1 MGKAHMTLHV
11 QNILPGDVPL
21 EWLQEQ
27 DSFVCLCCHHIV
39 ANSTKCSGSTT
50 GIGPLQAQAAS
61 TTVGSS
67 QGDGDD
73 SNAPLPS
80 FEEVCSLR
88 CATVHHIPQKARPA
102 FARALSE
109 TLRAICQLNTEE
121 VWLKL
126 FMLPKCVLR
135 ASHCG
140 GSRHKPL
147 SIEEL
152 CRQWSDGQSA
162 SLWRYASEHARKV
175 KAGKEQHSKETGR
188 KVQLAV
194 SKAREGLFGKAC
206 KVLSS
211 SGIAPN
217 TRETWNLLE
226 QKHPRGPVPSHPEI
240 VLPAE
245 SFKLPPDLDIRSV
258 LYQFPRDSA
267 CGPSG
272 LRIQHLIEAVE
283 VHLPI
288 SICSSLRAIVNIL
301 ADGRA
306 PIGVA
311 KFLAG
316 GSLTALMKNKEG
328 SPLDLRPIVVLG
340 VAYPAGAEKLVHGFR
355 RCISEHW
362 GDREF
367 VACKVDLKNAFNEV
381 LRQALLEEC
390 ATHFPELFRW
400 VYWCYGQHP
409 TLWHPMGTLG
419 SEQGVHQ
426 GDPLGPLLFSLVLQK
441 LVRAIAAD
449 KECSNLLFNR
459 WYLDDGTLAG
469 PTDAVKR
476 AIQLIQQI
484 GPPMGLRI
492 NATKCELIS
501 QGSLEGF
508 PADMKRQH
516 DSNVEILGAPIG
528 DVIFCAKFLAQKR
541 AKAVRLLS
549 QVAEVGSID
558 PQIALLLLRQCASFC
573 KLVHVARSTPPSL
586 VSEGLALFDWEV
598 QCYFS
603 DCVGIDA
610 SDAVWQQVQLSLS
623 RGGLGLRRL
632 ELHCSA
638 AYLAS
643 VIKTSNSDPLDEFS
657 RQAVS
662 IYNSL
667 VPQAS
672 SLSDN
677 SLLEARLGGQLEV
690 GYGSGGDVS
699 NSRPADFLVP
709 NWTLGK
715 PAAFDLTVVSPL
727 NSNTLIE
734 AGSTSGSAA
743 AAKAAAPS
751 LILASFRVTGDGTN
765 TFSSQPPQCVSHSNW
780 PYITRATL
788 FDFVQS
794 NKPSTSNKSGD
805 RRLATSR
812 HLAPLA
818 ETLATMMSRGAL
830 LFGDGHLDGRTLW
843 TGDKAEKLTSGV
855 ARKESNFLCGLGPR
869 KRNITWK
876 LSRRTMWI
884 FCFSNHGSLTR
895 VDSAIALAKDGLYSK
910 TCQMLTS
917 QGLAPDDDNTWNLLI
932 SKHPQGLRIQ
942 HLIDAADVPL
952 SSSILQSLKG
962 VVNILAA
969 GRAPPMI
976 ASFLAGVSEIVLEPG
991 CANLLYHAWY
1001 LDDGVVA
1008 GSSTEWLLQTIS
1020 SGSRYSTLVL
1030 RQSSGAF
1037 RPGSAYIASVCSSGY
1052 GLQSLTHLTHAVEMF
1067 NVCVAPADKISL
1079 DSLASSNIN
1088 QKMLSS
1094 KLDDYQLQGIFNRS
1108 SVADLLSISAPHS
1121 SSWLSVVPSEGLGLH
1136 FEPNQYNVA
1145 LKWWLGLDT
1154 SCDSSCAFCPDSIL
1168 DPLGHH
1174 ASTCKRGGDAVHRH
1188 NLLRDVFADSCRLAH
1203 LPVKLEVGNNLT
1215 PDHDHSRPADVLVHN
1230 WSLGKPAAFDFC
1242 VTSPLNSIILSE
1254 AGVSS
1259 GVAAQASEQR
1269 RRKLL

>member
-1 MGKAHMTLHV
+1 MPCCKCNGSGARCKGCSCAKSNKGCVDCYPGRRGKCSNASNRSPAEQASSQPSTCTLSLPCSLVEASASQPSRAPRDRSSSPKGPSRVTVTAASITAAPITGPALSSHSEDELRTVFLEESNPQSQLQTPLTTRPQPPFTPAANGLAPFQLSASQPSPYSGSQGQGTSRRQSRKPCPVEGCLELIAPSMGKAHMTLHV

-27 DSFVCLCCHHIV
+27 DSFVCLSCHHIV
-39 ANSTKCSGSTT
+39 ANSRFGSHSTKCSGSTT

-61 TTVGSS
+61 TTAGSS

-135 ASHCG
+135 ASHRG

-194 SKAREGLFGKAC
+194 SKAREGLLGKAC

-245 SFKLPPDLDIRSV
+245 SFKLPPDLDIR
-258 LYQFPRDSA
+258 
-267 CGPSG
+267 
-272 LRIQHLIEAVE
+272 
-283 VHLPI
+283 
-288 SICSSLRAIVNIL
+288 
-301 ADGRA
+301 
-306 PIGVA
+306 A
-311 KFLAG
+311 KASEFFD
-316 GSLTALMKNKEG
+316 
-328 SPLDLRPIVVLG
+328 PFQLG

-381 LRQALLEEC
+381 SRQALLEEC

-400 VYWCYGQHP
+400 VYRCYGQHP

-501 QGSLEGF
+501 QGCLEGF

-516 DSNVEILGAPIG
+516 DPNVEILGAPIG

-573 KLVHVARSTPPSL
+573 KLVHIARSTPPSL
-586 VSEGLALFDWEV
+586 VSEGLALFDGEV
-598 QCYFS
+598 RCHFS

-662 IYNSL
+662 IYNRL

-677 SLLEARLGGQLEV
+677 SLLDQPCPLVVSVISPCSLLACGDSIQGTQSLRGAGRVPGGSEMVAWDGHFTKQRCPHCHDHQLDPLGHHAVTCKGGGDAVIRHNALRDVFAQFCHRARLGGQLEV

-734 AGSTSGSAA
+734 AGTTSGSAA
-743 AAKAAAPS
+743 GKAEVRKHNANDPKCRE
-751 LILASFRVTGDGTN
+751 LGWVCIPLAVESYGCWGEEAHSSF
-765 TFSSQPPQCVSHSNW
+765 S
-780 PYITRATL
+780 
-788 FDFVQS
+788 
-794 NKPSTSNKSGD
+794 
-805 RRLATSR
+805 RLAAR
-812 HLAPLA
+812 LALQLQCSKSKA
-818 ETLATMMSRGAL
+818 TTTIYQRLNLTLVRCN
-830 LFGDGHLDGRTLW
+830 
-843 TGDKAEKLTSGV
+843 
-855 ARKESNFLCGLGPR
+855 ARAM
-869 KRNITWK
+869 
-876 LSRRTMWI
+876 LSRAR
-884 FCFSNHGSLTR
+884 L
-895 VDSAIALAKDGLYSK
+895 
-910 TCQMLTS
+910 
-917 QGLAPDDDNTWNLLI
+917 
-932 SKHPQGLRIQ
+932 
-942 HLIDAADVPL
+942 
-952 SSSILQSLKG
+952 LQS
-962 VVNILAA
+962 A
-969 GRAPPMI
+969 
-976 ASFLAGVSEIVLEPG
+976 
-991 CANLLYHAWY
+991 
-1001 LDDGVVA
+1001 DG
-1008 GSSTEWLLQTIS
+1008 G
-1020 SGSRYSTLVL
+1020 
-1030 RQSSGAF
+1030 
-1037 RPGSAYIASVCSSGY
+1037 
-1052 GLQSLTHLTHAVEMF
+1052 
-1067 NVCVAPADKISL
+1067 
-1079 DSLASSNIN
+1079 
-1088 QKMLSS
+1088 
-1094 KLDDYQLQGIFNRS
+1094 
-1108 SVADLLSISAPHS
+1108 
-1121 SSWLSVVPSEGLGLH
+1121 
-1136 FEPNQYNVA
+1136 
-1145 LKWWLGLDT
+1145 
-1154 SCDSSCAFCPDSIL
+1154 
-1168 DPLGHH
+1168 
-1174 ASTCKRGGDAVHRH
+1174 
-1188 NLLRDVFADSCRLAH
+1188 
-1203 LPVKLEVGNNLT
+1203 
-1215 PDHDHSRPADVLVHN
+1215 
-1230 WSLGKPAAFDFC
+1230 
-1242 VTSPLNSIILSE
+1242 
-1254 AGVSS
+1254 
-1259 GVAAQASEQR
+1259 
-1269 RRKLL
+1269 

>member
-1 MGKAHMTLHV
+1 MVAGA
-11 QNILPGDVPL
+11 G
-21 EWLQEQ
+21 
-27 DSFVCLCCHHIV
+27 FVCLPSCHHIV
-39 ANSTKCSGSTT
+39 ANSRFGSHSTKCSGSTT
-50 GIGPLQAQAAS
+50 GVGPLQAQVAS
-61 TTVGSS
+61 TTAGSS
-67 QGDGDD
+67 QGDVDD

-88 CATVHHIPQKARPA
+88 CATVHHIPKKARPA

-121 VWLKL
+121 AWLKL

-135 ASHCG
+135 ASHRG

-162 SLWRYASEHARKV
+162 SLWRYTSEHARKV

-194 SKAREGLFGKAC
+194 SKAREGLLGKAC

-240 VLPAE
+240 VLPSE

-258 LYQFPRDSA
+258 LHQFPRDSA

-272 LRIQHLIEAVE
+272 LRIQHLIEAAE

-288 SICSSLRAIVNIL
+288 SSLRAIVNIL

-306 PIGVA
+306 PIGIA

-316 GSLTALMKNKEG
+316 GSLTALMKNEEG
-328 SPLDLRPIVVLG
+328 SPLDIRQIVVGETLRRLTGKCLCIISRAKASEFFDPFQLG

-381 LRQALLEEC
+381 SRQALLEEC

-441 LVRAIAAD
+441 LVPHCGTQWAHLGQNKVSIREILWALSCFLWFYKSWFGLLRLTRSVPISYSID
-449 KECSNLLFNR
+449 GTWMMVPLQVLQTQLSGLSNSFNR
-459 WYLDDGTLAG
+459 LVPPWGLGSMLPNVSLFLKALWK
-469 PTDAVKR
+469 AF
-476 AIQLIQQI
+476 QL
-484 GPPMGLRI
+484 
-492 NATKCELIS
+492 T
-501 QGSLEGF
+501 
-508 PADMKRQH
+508 
-516 DSNVEILGAPIG
+516 
-528 DVIFCAKFLAQKR
+528 QKR

-549 QVAEVGSID
+549 QVVEVGSID

-586 VSEGLALFDWEV
+586 VSEGLALFDGEV
-598 QCYFS
+598 RCHFS

-677 SLLEARLGGQLEV
+677 SLSESGSSQKKLSAGIENHQFDQLCATSTPANRARLLSASSRHASSWLAVIPSRGLNLCMEPEEFQVALKWWLGMDTSPQQRCPHCHDHQLDPLGHHAVTCKGGGDAVIRHNALRDVFAQFCHRARLGGQLEV

-734 AGSTSGSAA
+734 AGATSGSAA
-743 AAKAAAPS
+743 GKAEVRKHNANDPKCRE
-751 LILASFRVTGDGTN
+751 LGWVCIPLAVESYGCWGEEAHSSF
-765 TFSSQPPQCVSHSNW
+765 S
-780 PYITRATL
+780 
-788 FDFVQS
+788 
-794 NKPSTSNKSGD
+794 
-805 RRLATSR
+805 RLAAR
-812 HLAPLA
+812 LALQ
-818 ETLATMMSRGAL
+818 LQCSKSKATMTIYQRL
-830 LFGDGHLDGRTLW
+830 NLTL
-843 TGDKAEKLTSGV
+843 V
-855 ARKESNFLCGLGPR
+855 RCNARAM
-869 KRNITWK
+869 
-876 LSRRTMWI
+876 LSRAR
-884 FCFSNHGSLTR
+884 L
-895 VDSAIALAKDGLYSK
+895 
-910 TCQMLTS
+910 
-917 QGLAPDDDNTWNLLI
+917 
-932 SKHPQGLRIQ
+932 
-942 HLIDAADVPL
+942 
-952 SSSILQSLKG
+952 LQS
-962 VVNILAA
+962 V
-969 GRAPPMI
+969 
-976 ASFLAGVSEIVLEPG
+976 
-991 CANLLYHAWY
+991 
-1001 LDDGVVA
+1001 DG
-1008 GSSTEWLLQTIS
+1008 G
-1020 SGSRYSTLVL
+1020 
-1030 RQSSGAF
+1030 
-1037 RPGSAYIASVCSSGY
+1037 
-1052 GLQSLTHLTHAVEMF
+1052 
-1067 NVCVAPADKISL
+1067 
-1079 DSLASSNIN
+1079 
-1088 QKMLSS
+1088 
-1094 KLDDYQLQGIFNRS
+1094 
-1108 SVADLLSISAPHS
+1108 
-1121 SSWLSVVPSEGLGLH
+1121 
-1136 FEPNQYNVA
+1136 
-1145 LKWWLGLDT
+1145 
-1154 SCDSSCAFCPDSIL
+1154 
-1168 DPLGHH
+1168 
-1174 ASTCKRGGDAVHRH
+1174 
-1188 NLLRDVFADSCRLAH
+1188 
-1203 LPVKLEVGNNLT
+1203 
-1215 PDHDHSRPADVLVHN
+1215 
-1230 WSLGKPAAFDFC
+1230 
-1242 VTSPLNSIILSE
+1242 
-1254 AGVSS
+1254 
-1259 GVAAQASEQR
+1259 
-1269 RRKLL
+1269 

>member
-1 MGKAHMTLHV
+1 
-11 QNILPGDVPL
+11 
-21 EWLQEQ
+21 
-27 DSFVCLCCHHIV
+27 
-39 ANSTKCSGSTT
+39 
-50 GIGPLQAQAAS
+50 
-61 TTVGSS
+61 
-67 QGDGDD
+67 
-73 SNAPLPS
+73 
-80 FEEVCSLR
+80 
-88 CATVHHIPQKARPA
+88 
-102 FARALSE
+102 
-109 TLRAICQLNTEE
+109 
-121 VWLKL
+121 
-126 FMLPKCVLR
+126 MLPKCVLR
-135 ASHCG
+135 ASHRG

-152 CRQWSDGQSA
+152 CRQWSDGRSA

-194 SKAREGLFGKAC
+194 SKAREGLLGKAC

-240 VLPAE
+240 VLPSE
-245 SFKLPPDLDIRSV
+245 SFKLPPDLDNSSV

-272 LRIQHLIEAVE
+272 LRIQHLIEAAE

-316 GSLTALMKNKEG
+316 GSLTALMKNEEG
-328 SPLDLRPIVVLG
+328 SPLDLRPIVVGETLRRLTEKCLCIISRAKASEFFDPFQLG
-340 VAYPAGAEKLVHGFR
+340 VAYPAGAEKLVHCFP

-381 LRQALLEEC
+381 SRQALLEEC

-419 SEQGVHQ
+419 TEQGVHQ

-476 AIQLIQQI
+476 AIQIIQQI
-484 GPPMGLRI
+484 GPLMGLRI

-516 DSNVEILGAPIG
+516 DPNVEILGAPIG
-528 DVIFCAKFLAQKR
+528 DGIFCAKFLAQKR

-558 PQIALLLLRQCASFC
+558 PQIALLLLWQCASFC

-586 VSEGLALFDWEV
+586 VSEGLALFDGEV
-598 QCYFS
+598 RCHFS

-610 SDAVWQQVQLSLS
+610 LDAVWQQVQLSLS

-632 ELHCSA
+632 ELHCSV

-677 SLLEARLGGQLEV
+677 SLLESGSSQKKLSAEIVNHQFDQLCATSTPANRARLLSASSRHASSWLAVIPSRGLNLCMEPEEFEVAVKWWLGMDTSPQQRCPHCHDHQLDPLGHHAVTCKGGGDAVIRHNALRDVFAQFCHRARLGGQLEV

-727 NSNTLIE
+727 NPI
-734 AGSTSGSAA
+734 
-743 AAKAAAPS
+743 
-751 LILASFRVTGDGTN
+751 
-765 TFSSQPPQCVSHSNW
+765 H
-780 PYITRATL
+780 
-788 FDFVQS
+788 
-794 NKPSTSNKSGD
+794 
-805 RRLATSR
+805 
-812 HLAPLA
+812 
-818 ETLATMMSRGAL
+818 
-830 LFGDGHLDGRTLW
+830 
-843 TGDKAEKLTSGV
+843 
-855 ARKESNFLCGLGPR
+855 
-869 KRNITWK
+869 
-876 LSRRTMWI
+876 
-884 FCFSNHGSLTR
+884 
-895 VDSAIALAKDGLYSK
+895 
-910 TCQMLTS
+910 
-917 QGLAPDDDNTWNLLI
+917 
-932 SKHPQGLRIQ
+932 
-942 HLIDAADVPL
+942 
-952 SSSILQSLKG
+952 
-962 VVNILAA
+962 
-969 GRAPPMI
+969 
-976 ASFLAGVSEIVLEPG
+976 
-991 CANLLYHAWY
+991 
-1001 LDDGVVA
+1001 
-1008 GSSTEWLLQTIS
+1008 
-1020 SGSRYSTLVL
+1020 
-1030 RQSSGAF
+1030 
-1037 RPGSAYIASVCSSGY
+1037 
-1052 GLQSLTHLTHAVEMF
+1052 
-1067 NVCVAPADKISL
+1067 
-1079 DSLASSNIN
+1079 
-1088 QKMLSS
+1088 
-1094 KLDDYQLQGIFNRS
+1094 
-1108 SVADLLSISAPHS
+1108 
-1121 SSWLSVVPSEGLGLH
+1121 
-1136 FEPNQYNVA
+1136 
-1145 LKWWLGLDT
+1145 
-1154 SCDSSCAFCPDSIL
+1154 
-1168 DPLGHH
+1168 
-1174 ASTCKRGGDAVHRH
+1174 
-1188 NLLRDVFADSCRLAH
+1188 
-1203 LPVKLEVGNNLT
+1203 
-1215 PDHDHSRPADVLVHN
+1215 
-1230 WSLGKPAAFDFC
+1230 
-1242 VTSPLNSIILSE
+1242 
-1254 AGVSS
+1254 
-1259 GVAAQASEQR
+1259 
-1269 RRKLL
+1269 

>member
-1 MGKAHMTLHV
+1 MTLHV

-27 DSFVCLCCHHIV
+27 DSFVCLSCHHIV
-39 ANSTKCSGSTT
+39 ANSRFGSHSTKCSGSTT

-135 ASHCG
+135 ASHRG

-194 SKAREGLFGKAC
+194 SKAREGLLGKAC

-211 SGIAPN
+211 SGIASN

-245 SFKLPPDLDIRSV
+245 SFKLLPDLDIRSV

-272 LRIQHLIEAVE
+272 LRIQHLIEAAE

-316 GSLTALMKNKEG
+316 GSLTALMKNEEG
-328 SPLDLRPIVVLG
+328 SPLDLRPIVVGETLRRLTGKCLCIISRAKASEFFDPFQLG

-381 LRQALLEEC
+381 SRQALLEEC

-516 DSNVEILGAPIG
+516 DPNVEILGAPIG

-573 KLVHVARSTPPSL
+573 KLVHIARSTPPSL
-586 VSEGLALFDWEV
+586 VSEGLALFDGEV
-598 QCYFS
+598 RCHFS

-662 IYNSL
+662 IYNRL

-677 SLLEARLGGQLEV
+677 SLLESGSSQKKLSAGIENHQFDQLCATSTPANRARLLSVSSRHTPSWLAVIPSRGLNLCMEPEEFQVAVKWWLGMDTSPQQRCPHCHDHQLDPLGHHAVTCKGGGDAVIRHNALRDVFAQFCHRARLGGQLEV

-734 AGSTSGSAA
+734 AGTTSGSAA
-743 AAKAAAPS
+743 GKAEVRKHNANDPKCRE
-751 LILASFRVTGDGTN
+751 LGWVCIPLAVESYGCWGEEAHSSF
-765 TFSSQPPQCVSHSNW
+765 S
-780 PYITRATL
+780 
-788 FDFVQS
+788 
-794 NKPSTSNKSGD
+794 
-805 RRLATSR
+805 RLAAR
-812 HLAPLA
+812 LALQLQCSKSKA
-818 ETLATMMSRGAL
+818 TTTIYQRLNLTLVRCN
-830 LFGDGHLDGRTLW
+830 
-843 TGDKAEKLTSGV
+843 
-855 ARKESNFLCGLGPR
+855 ARAM
-869 KRNITWK
+869 
-876 LSRRTMWI
+876 LSRAR
-884 FCFSNHGSLTR
+884 L
-895 VDSAIALAKDGLYSK
+895 
-910 TCQMLTS
+910 
-917 QGLAPDDDNTWNLLI
+917 
-932 SKHPQGLRIQ
+932 
-942 HLIDAADVPL
+942 
-952 SSSILQSLKG
+952 LQS
-962 VVNILAA
+962 A
-969 GRAPPMI
+969 
-976 ASFLAGVSEIVLEPG
+976 
-991 CANLLYHAWY
+991 
-1001 LDDGVVA
+1001 DG
-1008 GSSTEWLLQTIS
+1008 G
-1020 SGSRYSTLVL
+1020 
-1030 RQSSGAF
+1030 
-1037 RPGSAYIASVCSSGY
+1037 
-1052 GLQSLTHLTHAVEMF
+1052 
-1067 NVCVAPADKISL
+1067 
-1079 DSLASSNIN
+1079 
-1088 QKMLSS
+1088 
-1094 KLDDYQLQGIFNRS
+1094 
-1108 SVADLLSISAPHS
+1108 
-1121 SSWLSVVPSEGLGLH
+1121 
-1136 FEPNQYNVA
+1136 
-1145 LKWWLGLDT
+1145 
-1154 SCDSSCAFCPDSIL
+1154 
-1168 DPLGHH
+1168 
-1174 ASTCKRGGDAVHRH
+1174 
-1188 NLLRDVFADSCRLAH
+1188 
-1203 LPVKLEVGNNLT
+1203 
-1215 PDHDHSRPADVLVHN
+1215 
-1230 WSLGKPAAFDFC
+1230 
-1242 VTSPLNSIILSE
+1242 
-1254 AGVSS
+1254 
-1259 GVAAQASEQR
+1259 
-1269 RRKLL
+1269 

>member
-1 MGKAHMTLHV
+1 MPCCKCNGSGACCKGCSCAKSNKGCVDCYPGRRAAHPATDLQARRDPPESQLQLPQSQLPQSQAQLLSSHSEDELRTVFLEESNPQSQLQTPLTTRPQPSFTPAANGLAPFQLSASLFRFTGAGNQQKTIKKALSS
-11 QNILPGDVPL
+11 DVPL

-109 TLRAICQLNTEE
+109 TLSTICQLNTEE

-245 SFKLPPDLDIRSV
+245 SFKLPPDLDLRSV

-272 LRIQHLIEAVE
+272 LRIQHLIEAAE

-316 GSLTALMKNKEG
+316 GSPTALMKNEEG

-469 PTDAVKR
+469 ATDAVKR

-516 DSNVEILGAPIG
+516 DPNVEILGAPIG

-549 QVAEVGSID
+549 QVVEVGSID

-586 VSEGLALFDWEV
+586 VSEGLALLWGG
-598 QCYFS
+598 S
-603 DCVGIDA
+603 M
-610 SDAVWQQVQLSLS
+610 SL
-623 RGGLGLRRL
+623 LGL
-632 ELHCSA
+632 C
-638 AYLAS
+638 
-643 VIKTSNSDPLDEFS
+643 
-657 RQAVS
+657 
-662 IYNSL
+662 
-667 VPQAS
+667 
-672 SLSDN
+672 
-677 SLLEARLGGQLEV
+677 
-690 GYGSGGDVS
+690 
-699 NSRPADFLVP
+699 
-709 NWTLGK
+709 
-715 PAAFDLTVVSPL
+715 
-727 NSNTLIE
+727 
-734 AGSTSGSAA
+734 
-743 AAKAAAPS
+743 
-751 LILASFRVTGDGTN
+751 
-765 TFSSQPPQCVSHSNW
+765 
-780 PYITRATL
+780 
-788 FDFVQS
+788 
-794 NKPSTSNKSGD
+794 
-805 RRLATSR
+805 
-812 HLAPLA
+812 
-818 ETLATMMSRGAL
+818 
-830 LFGDGHLDGRTLW
+830 
-843 TGDKAEKLTSGV
+843 
-855 ARKESNFLCGLGPR
+855 
-869 KRNITWK
+869 RN
-876 LSRRTMWI
+876 
-884 FCFSNHGSLTR
+884 
-895 VDSAIALAKDGLYSK
+895 
-910 TCQMLTS
+910 
-917 QGLAPDDDNTWNLLI
+917 
-932 SKHPQGLRIQ
+932 
-942 HLIDAADVPL
+942 
-952 SSSILQSLKG
+952 
-962 VVNILAA
+962 
-969 GRAPPMI
+969 
-976 ASFLAGVSEIVLEPG
+976 
-991 CANLLYHAWY
+991 
-1001 LDDGVVA
+1001 
-1008 GSSTEWLLQTIS
+1008 
-1020 SGSRYSTLVL
+1020 
-1030 RQSSGAF
+1030 
-1037 RPGSAYIASVCSSGY
+1037 
-1052 GLQSLTHLTHAVEMF
+1052 
-1067 NVCVAPADKISL
+1067 
-1079 DSLASSNIN
+1079 
-1088 QKMLSS
+1088 
-1094 KLDDYQLQGIFNRS
+1094 
-1108 SVADLLSISAPHS
+1108 
-1121 SSWLSVVPSEGLGLH
+1121 
-1136 FEPNQYNVA
+1136 
-1145 LKWWLGLDT
+1145 
-1154 SCDSSCAFCPDSIL
+1154 
-1168 DPLGHH
+1168 
-1174 ASTCKRGGDAVHRH
+1174 
-1188 NLLRDVFADSCRLAH
+1188 
-1203 LPVKLEVGNNLT
+1203 
-1215 PDHDHSRPADVLVHN
+1215 
-1230 WSLGKPAAFDFC
+1230 
-1242 VTSPLNSIILSE
+1242 
-1254 AGVSS
+1254 
-1259 GVAAQASEQR
+1259 
-1269 RRKLL
+1269 

>member
-27 DSFVCLCCHHIV
+27 DSFVCLSCHHIV
-39 ANSTKCSGSTT
+39 ANSRFGSHSTKCSGSTT
-50 GIGPLQAQAAS
+50 GVGPLQAQVAS
-61 TTVGSS
+61 TTAGSS

-135 ASHCG
+135 ASHRG

-152 CRQWSDGQSA
+152 CRQWSDGRSA

-194 SKAREGLFGKAC
+194 SKAREGLLGKAC

-240 VLPAE
+240 VLPSE

-272 LRIQHLIEAVE
+272 LRIQHLIEAAE

-316 GSLTALMKNKEG
+316 GSLTALMKNEEG
-328 SPLDLRPIVVLG
+328 SPLDLRPIVVGETLRRLTGKCLCIISRAKASEFFDPFQLG

-362 GDREF
+362 GNREF

-381 LRQALLEEC
+381 LQQALLEEC

-449 KECSNLLFNR
+449 KECSI
-459 WYLDDGTLAG
+459 DGTWMM
-469 PTDAVKR
+469 
-476 AIQLIQQI
+476 I
-484 GPPMGLRI
+484 GPPMGFRI
-492 NATKCELIS
+492 NATKCELNS

-516 DSNVEILGAPIG
+516 DPNVEILGAPIG

-549 QVAEVGSID
+549 QVAESQGRAKKKLSVGIENHQFD
-558 PQIALLLLRQCASFC
+558 QLCAT
-573 KLVHVARSTPPSL
+573 STPANRARLLSASSRHASSWLAVIPSR
-586 VSEGLALFDWEV
+586 GLNLCMEPEEFQVAVKWWLGMDTSPQQRCPHCHDHQLDPLGHHAV
-598 QCYFS
+598 TCK
-603 DCVGIDA
+603 GGG
-610 SDAVWQQVQLSLS
+610 DAVI
-623 RGGLGLRRL
+623 RHNALRDVFAQFCHR
-632 ELHCSA
+632 
-638 AYLAS
+638 
-643 VIKTSNSDPLDEFS
+643 
-657 RQAVS
+657 
-662 IYNSL
+662 
-667 VPQAS
+667 
-672 SLSDN
+672 
-677 SLLEARLGGQLEV
+677 ARLGGQLEV

-734 AGSTSGSAA
+734 AGATSGSAA
-743 AAKAAAPS
+743 GKAEVRKHNANDPKCRE
-751 LILASFRVTGDGTN
+751 LGWVCIPLAVESYGCWGEEAHSSF
-765 TFSSQPPQCVSHSNW
+765 S
-780 PYITRATL
+780 
-788 FDFVQS
+788 
-794 NKPSTSNKSGD
+794 
-805 RRLATSR
+805 RLAAR
-812 HLAPLA
+812 LALQLQCSKSKATTTIYQRLNLTLVRCNARAMLSLA
-818 ETLATMMSRGAL
+818 RL
-830 LFGDGHLDGRTLW
+830 
-843 TGDKAEKLTSGV
+843 
-855 ARKESNFLCGLGPR
+855 
-869 KRNITWK
+869 
-876 LSRRTMWI
+876 
-884 FCFSNHGSLTR
+884 
-895 VDSAIALAKDGLYSK
+895 
-910 TCQMLTS
+910 
-917 QGLAPDDDNTWNLLI
+917 
-932 SKHPQGLRIQ
+932 
-942 HLIDAADVPL
+942 
-952 SSSILQSLKG
+952 LQS
-962 VVNILAA
+962 V
-969 GRAPPMI
+969 
-976 ASFLAGVSEIVLEPG
+976 
-991 CANLLYHAWY
+991 
-1001 LDDGVVA
+1001 DG
-1008 GSSTEWLLQTIS
+1008 G
-1020 SGSRYSTLVL
+1020 
-1030 RQSSGAF
+1030 
-1037 RPGSAYIASVCSSGY
+1037 
-1052 GLQSLTHLTHAVEMF
+1052 
-1067 NVCVAPADKISL
+1067 
-1079 DSLASSNIN
+1079 
-1088 QKMLSS
+1088 
-1094 KLDDYQLQGIFNRS
+1094 
-1108 SVADLLSISAPHS
+1108 
-1121 SSWLSVVPSEGLGLH
+1121 
-1136 FEPNQYNVA
+1136 
-1145 LKWWLGLDT
+1145 
-1154 SCDSSCAFCPDSIL
+1154 
-1168 DPLGHH
+1168 
-1174 ASTCKRGGDAVHRH
+1174 
-1188 NLLRDVFADSCRLAH
+1188 
-1203 LPVKLEVGNNLT
+1203 
-1215 PDHDHSRPADVLVHN
+1215 
-1230 WSLGKPAAFDFC
+1230 
-1242 VTSPLNSIILSE
+1242 
-1254 AGVSS
+1254 
-1259 GVAAQASEQR
+1259 
-1269 RRKLL
+1269 

>member
-1 MGKAHMTLHV
+1 MTPMPPSHLLRKFV
-11 QNILPGDVPL
+11 VSDAPQSITSPKK
-21 EWLQEQ
+21 QE
-27 DSFVCLCCHHIV
+27 
-39 ANSTKCSGSTT
+39 
-50 GIGPLQAQAAS
+50 
-61 TTVGSS
+61 
-67 QGDGDD
+67 
-73 SNAPLPS
+73 
-80 FEEVCSLR
+80 
-88 CATVHHIPQKARPA
+88 PA

-121 VWLKL
+121 AWLKL

-135 ASHCG
+135 ASHRG

-194 SKAREGLFGKAC
+194 SKAREGLLGKAC

-240 VLPAE
+240 VLPSE

-258 LYQFPRDSA
+258 LHQFPRDSA

-272 LRIQHLIEAVE
+272 LRIQHLIEAAE

-288 SICSSLRAIVNIL
+288 SSLRAIVNIL

-306 PIGVA
+306 PIGIA

-316 GSLTALMKNKEG
+316 GSLTALMKNEEG
-328 SPLDLRPIVVLG
+328 SPLDIRQIVVGETLRRLTGKCLCIISRAKASEFFDPFQLG

-381 LRQALLEEC
+381 SRQALLEEC

-441 LVRAIAAD
+441 LVPHCGTQWAHLGQNKVSIREILWALSCFLWFYKSWFGLLRLTRSVPISYSID
-449 KECSNLLFNR
+449 GTWMMVPLQVLQTQLSGLSNSFNR
-459 WYLDDGTLAG
+459 LVPPWGLGSMLPNVSLFLKALWK
-469 PTDAVKR
+469 AF
-476 AIQLIQQI
+476 QL
-484 GPPMGLRI
+484 
-492 NATKCELIS
+492 T
-501 QGSLEGF
+501 
-508 PADMKRQH
+508 
-516 DSNVEILGAPIG
+516 
-528 DVIFCAKFLAQKR
+528 QKR

-549 QVAEVGSID
+549 QVVEVGSID

-586 VSEGLALFDWEV
+586 VSEGLALFDGEV
-598 QCYFS
+598 RCHFS

-677 SLLEARLGGQLEV
+677 SLSESGSSQKKLSAGIENHQFDQLCATSTPANRARLLSASSRHASSWLAVIPSRGLNLCMEPEEFQVALKWWLGMDTSPQQRCPHCHDHQLDPLGHHAVTCKGGGDAVIRHNALRDVFAQFCHRARLGGQLEV

-734 AGSTSGSAA
+734 AGATSGSAA
-743 AAKAAAPS
+743 GKAEVRKHNANDPKCRE
-751 LILASFRVTGDGTN
+751 LGWVCIPLAVESYGCWGEEAHSSF
-765 TFSSQPPQCVSHSNW
+765 S
-780 PYITRATL
+780 
-788 FDFVQS
+788 
-794 NKPSTSNKSGD
+794 
-805 RRLATSR
+805 RLAAR
-812 HLAPLA
+812 LALQ
-818 ETLATMMSRGAL
+818 LQCSKSKATMTIYQRL
-830 LFGDGHLDGRTLW
+830 NLTL
-843 TGDKAEKLTSGV
+843 V
-855 ARKESNFLCGLGPR
+855 RCNARAM
-869 KRNITWK
+869 
-876 LSRRTMWI
+876 LSRAR
-884 FCFSNHGSLTR
+884 L
-895 VDSAIALAKDGLYSK
+895 
-910 TCQMLTS
+910 
-917 QGLAPDDDNTWNLLI
+917 
-932 SKHPQGLRIQ
+932 
-942 HLIDAADVPL
+942 
-952 SSSILQSLKG
+952 LQS
-962 VVNILAA
+962 V
-969 GRAPPMI
+969 
-976 ASFLAGVSEIVLEPG
+976 
-991 CANLLYHAWY
+991 
-1001 LDDGVVA
+1001 DG
-1008 GSSTEWLLQTIS
+1008 G
-1020 SGSRYSTLVL
+1020 
-1030 RQSSGAF
+1030 
-1037 RPGSAYIASVCSSGY
+1037 
-1052 GLQSLTHLTHAVEMF
+1052 
-1067 NVCVAPADKISL
+1067 
-1079 DSLASSNIN
+1079 
-1088 QKMLSS
+1088 
-1094 KLDDYQLQGIFNRS
+1094 
-1108 SVADLLSISAPHS
+1108 
-1121 SSWLSVVPSEGLGLH
+1121 
-1136 FEPNQYNVA
+1136 
-1145 LKWWLGLDT
+1145 
-1154 SCDSSCAFCPDSIL
+1154 
-1168 DPLGHH
+1168 
-1174 ASTCKRGGDAVHRH
+1174 
-1188 NLLRDVFADSCRLAH
+1188 
-1203 LPVKLEVGNNLT
+1203 
-1215 PDHDHSRPADVLVHN
+1215 
-1230 WSLGKPAAFDFC
+1230 
-1242 VTSPLNSIILSE
+1242 
-1254 AGVSS
+1254 
-1259 GVAAQASEQR
+1259 
-1269 RRKLL
+1269 